1 MAAGRAVMLLNIFIL
16 LAFFYHSASQIVSI
30 TVPKDVWLVNNQ
42 RLNAD
47 GLDSRQIN
55 VNIFYHVFML
65 LLGDTDYNQIIMYLL
80 LKLNSISALTTN
92 FHILVSRGGGWLGI
106 SLTIKF

>member
-1 MAAGRAVMLLNIFIL
+1 MAAGGAVMLLNIFIL
-16 LAFFYHSASQIVSI
+16 LAFFDHSASQIVSI
-30 TVPKDVWLVNNQ
+30 TVPKDIWLVNNQ